1 VTNSRVPGL
10 SDACLPEHRAY
21 SMEWPRRS
29 HPLRDDNSA
38 WTRLSQRQGRHRP
51 CKHCLPIIQRH
62 RLMRHSD
69 VLEAMSRDG
78 AIGVPTAGYGIDP
91 NGPTQYVTSMALG

>member
-1 VTNSRVPGL
+1 
-10 SDACLPEHRAY
+10 
-21 SMEWPRRS
+21 
-29 HPLRDDNSA
+29 
-38 WTRLSQRQGRHRP
+38 
-51 CKHCLPIIQRH
+51 
-62 RLMRHSD
+62 MRHSD